1 LPIILKHWMNELDEF
16 FGEISIVLN
25 NIFLSLI
32 IIAGLV
38 ILFVIITD
46 GRYFGKRLVF
56 WIYDRFGAAMYG
68 GRSEAARWQQLA
80 GLLDLQ
86 GDERIL
92 DVGTAVANLPFTLAA
107 QPNFQ
112 GHVTGLDWSPK
123 MLATARRRGLSR
135 RVSLVVG
142 DGKRPLPFASHTFN
156 VITCL
161 ETLETLP
168 HPDQIL
174 GEIIRIL
181 RPDGILVLSL
191 YKGVL
196 TLTASL
202 SLDWYQKQLEPL
214 GFSLQ
219 RIEFRQNYDIIIGQR
234 ILNDKMNFDFLEP
247 WKPISNSE
255 KARRFDTEL
264 SKEVSSGH
272 ILYGINS
279 QAVAYR
285 VDNDDILFDVDV
297 ESFQYAVVHLTW
309 SGREEAT
316 GFPHTTLYTDLND
329 WEDNCMKKDHKSLI
343 SNYP

>member
-1 LPIILKHWMNELDEF
+1 MTDWIISSL
-16 FGEISIVLN
+16 V
-25 NIFLSLI
+25 FLSLMT
-32 IIAGLV
+32 
-38 ILFVIITD
+38 LFVVATD
-46 GRYFGKRLVF
+46 GRYFGKRLIF
-56 WIYDRFGAAMYG
+56 WIYDRFGAAMYSG
-68 GRSEAARWQQLA
+68 SSEDARWQQLA

-92 DVGTAVANLPFTLAA
+92 DVGTAVANLPITLAA

-123 MLATARRRGLSR
+123 MLAAARRRGLSR
-135 RVSLVVG
+135 QVTLVRG
-142 DGKRPLPFASHTFN
+142 DARRPLPFASQSFN

-174 GEIIRIL
+174 REIIRTL
-181 RPDGILVLSL
+181 RPDGILVFSL

-196 TLTASL
+196 TLTAAL
-202 SLDWYQKQLEPL
+202 SFDWYQKQLRSY
-214 GFSLQ
+214 GFNLQ
-219 RIEFRQNYDIIIGQR
+219 LVQFRQNYDIIIGQR

-255 KARRFDTEL
+255 KARRYDAEL
-264 SKEVSSGH
+264 SKEVSSRH

-279 QAVAYR
+279 QAIAYR
-285 VDNDDILFDVDV
+285 VDNDDILFAVDV
-297 ESFQYAVVHLTW
+297 ESHQYAVVHLTW
-309 SGREEAT
+309 SGQEEAA

>member
-1 LPIILKHWMNELDEF
+1 MIVNWII
-16 FGEISIVLN
+16 ISIGIL
-25 NIFLSLI
+25 LG
-32 IIAGLV
+32 IAM
-38 ILFVIITD
+38 LFVIITD

-68 GRSEAARWQQLA
+68 GRGEAARWQQLA

-86 GDERIL
+86 GDEQIL

-112 GHVTGLDWSPK
+112 GHIAGLDWSPK

-135 RVSLVVG
+135 QVSLVRG
-142 DGKRPLPFASHTFN
+142 DARRPLPFASSTFD

-174 GEIIRIL
+174 GEIIRTL
-181 RPDGILVLSL
+181 QPDGTLVFSL

-196 TLTASL
+196 TLTAAL
-202 SLDWYQKQLEPL
+202 SFDWYQKQLQSY
-214 GFSLQ
+214 GFNLQ
-219 RIEFRQNYDIIIGQR
+219 LVQFRQNYDIIIGQR
-234 ILNDKMNFDFLEP
+234 ILNNKMNFDFLEP
-247 WKPISNSE
+247 WKPIPNSE
-255 KARRFDTEL
+255 KARRFDIEL

-279 QAVAYR
+279 HAVAYR
-285 VDNDDILFDVDV
+285 ADNDDILFAVDV
-297 ESFQYAVVHLTW
+297 ESHQYAVVHLTW
-309 SGREEAT
+309 SGQEEAT
-316 GFPHTTLYTDLND
+316 GFPYTTLYTDLND
-329 WEDNCMKKDHKSLI
+329 WENNCMKKDHKNLI